1 MEEKQTLEKLL
12 YKQNRYAKWQC
23 ILTAAAAL
31 CCVGI
36 FVLALTLMP
45 QIQAVTEHMNTVLTD
60 LEAVTGQLEG
70 EMDTILS
77 NLNTVTD
84 ELARA
89 DLEGMVADVD
99 SFVTTGQEAVE
110 QATEKLNIIDFETL
124 NQAIEDLADVVE
136 PLAKFF
142 NVFN

>member
-12 YKQNRYAKWQC
+12 NKQNNYAKWQC
-23 ILTAAAAL
+23 ILTGAAAL

-36 FVLALTLMP
+36 FVLVLTLLP
-45 QIQAVTEHMNTVLTD
+45 QIRAVTTQMNTVLTD
-60 LEAVTGQLEG
+60 LEAVSSQLEG
-70 EMDTILS
+70 QMDTILT

-84 ELARA
+84 ELAQA
-89 DLEGMVADVD
+89 DLKGMVEDVD
-99 SFVTTGQEAVE
+99 AFVTTGQSAVE
-110 QATEKLNIIDFETL
+110 QATEKLNVIDFETL
-124 NQAIEDLADVVE
+124 NRAIENLADVVE

>member
-12 YKQNRYAKWQC
+12 HEQNRYAKWQC
-23 ILTAAAAL
+23 ILIATAAL

-36 FVLALTLMP
+36 FVLVLTLMP
-45 QIQAVTEHMNTVLTD
+45 QIRAVTAQMNTVLTD

-70 EMDTILS
+70 ELDTILS
-77 NLNTVTD
+77 NLSTVTD
-84 ELARA
+84 EMARA

-99 SFVTTGQEAVE
+99 SFVTTGQKAVE

-124 NQAIEDLADVVE
+124 NRAIEDLADVVE

>member
-45 QIQAVTEHMNTVLTD
+45 QIQAVIEQMNTVLTD
-60 LEAVTGQLEG
+60 LEAVTNQLEG

>member
-45 QIQAVTEHMNTVLTD
+45 QIQAVTEQMNTVLTD

>member
-45 QIQAVTEHMNTVLTD
+45 QIQAVTEQMNTVLTD

-70 EMDTILS
+70 EKDTILS

-124 NQAIEDLADVVE
+124 NQAIGDLADVVE

>member
-23 ILTAAAAL
+23 ILTAAATL

-36 FVLALTLMP
+36 FVLVLTMMP
-45 QIQAVTEHMNTVLTD
+45 QIRAVTAQMNTVLTD

-99 SFVTTGQEAVE
+99 SFVPTGQEAVE

>member
-45 QIQAVTEHMNTVLTD
+45 QIRAVTTQMNTVLTD

>member
-23 ILTAAAAL
+23 ILTAVAAL

-36 FVLALTLMP
+36 FVLVLTLMP
-45 QIQAVTEHMNTVLTD
+45 QIRAVTAQMNTVLTD

-89 DLEGMVADVD
+89 DLKGMVADVD

>member
-12 YKQNRYAKWQC
+12 HKQNRYAKWQC

-45 QIQAVTEHMNTVLTD
+45 QIQAVTEQMNTVLTD

-89 DLEGMVADVD
+89 NLEGMVADVD

-124 NQAIEDLADVVE
+124 NQAIGDLADVVE

>member
-45 QIQAVTEHMNTVLTD
+45 QIQAVTEQMNTVLTD

-77 NLNTVTD
+77 NLNTATD

>member
-31 CCVGI
+31 CWVGV
-36 FVLALTLMP
+36 FVLVLTMMP
-45 QIQAVTEHMNTVLTD
+45 QIRAVTAQMNTVLTD

-124 NQAIEDLADVVE
+124 NQAIGDLADVVE

>member
-36 FVLALTLMP
+36 FVLVLTMMP
-45 QIQAVTEHMNTVLTD
+45 QIRAVTEQMNTVLTD

-77 NLNTVTD
+77 NLNTGTD
-84 ELARA
+84 EVARA

-124 NQAIEDLADVVE
+124 NQAIGDLADVVE

>member
-45 QIQAVTEHMNTVLTD
+45 QIRAVTAQMNTVLTD

>member
-1 MEEKQTLEKLL
+1 M
-12 YKQNRYAKWQC
+12 
-23 ILTAAAAL
+23 
-31 CCVGI
+31 GI
-36 FVLALTLMP
+36 FVLVLTLMP
-45 QIQAVTEHMNTVLTD
+45 EIQAVTEQMNTVLTD

-124 NQAIEDLADVVE
+124 NQAIGDLADVVE

>member
-36 FVLALTLMP
+36 FVLVLTLMP
-45 QIQAVTEHMNTVLTD
+45 PIQAVTEQMNTVLTD

-124 NQAIEDLADVVE
+124 NQAIGDLADVVE